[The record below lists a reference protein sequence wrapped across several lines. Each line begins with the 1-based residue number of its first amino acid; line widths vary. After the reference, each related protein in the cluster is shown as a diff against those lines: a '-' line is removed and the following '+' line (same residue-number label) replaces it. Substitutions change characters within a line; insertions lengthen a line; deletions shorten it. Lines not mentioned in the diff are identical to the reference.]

1 MCYRFQLKA
10 PDLKKAAAKLRAK
23 LAAEGE
29 TRHNIAP
36 NTWIHAL
43 RKGAEG
49 REAVQLKWGLVPGWV
64 KAAEGGT
71 LLANARAETAAEK
84 PSFREAFA
92 KRHCII
98 PASGFFEWEETPGG
112 KQPWMFFRRD
122 GEPLLFAGLWD
133 HWAQGGQGPLESA
146 AILTT
151 SPNGVLARLHDR
163 MPVILD
169 PEAAEAWLEGG
180 AEGAERLL
188 LPCPDAALDCFRV
201 DPWMNSV
208 HHSGERCVL
217 PWNGVMEKKAPGG
230 EQLGLGL

>member
-1 MCYRFQLKA
+1 MCYRFHLKA
-10 PDLKKAAAKLRAK
+10 PDLKKAAEHLRAR
-23 LAAEGE
+23 LAGQGE

-36 NTWIHAL
+36 TAWIAAL
-43 RKGAEG
+43 RKGLNG
-49 REAVQLKWGLVPGWV
+49 REAVQMKWGLVPAWS

-71 LLANARAETAAEK
+71 LLANARSETAALK
-84 PSFREAFA
+84 PSFRDALA

-112 KQPWMFFRRD
+112 KQPWLFFRRD
-122 GEPLLFAGLWD
+122 GEPLLFAGLWE
-133 HWAQGGQGPLESA
+133 HWVQDGQGPLESC

-151 SPNGVLARLHDR
+151 GPNGVLARLHDR
-163 MPVILD
+163 MPVILE
-169 PEAAEAWLEGG
+169 PAAAETWLDGG
-180 AEGAERLL
+180 AEDAGRLL
-188 LPCPDAALDCFRV
+188 LPCPDAVLDCYRV

-217 PWNGVMEKKAPGG
+217 PWNGVMEKKAEDG